1 VIFVNKSKRNLVI
14 FFVVSVTQMISSGF
28 SQEHD
33 QTVYLTL
40 QGSIHRA
47 LHDNNQI
54 QFSDYGLQKAQWD
67 NYQAW
72 SQLLPSVQFSTRY
85 IHIDNQTLA
94 ERDFRSYLPPEV
106 SDQMPQTVFQESY
119 YSAIDVSVPLFNGA
133 VLNGIRIAKANKNTA
148 DQMNESTINATLFQV
163 ISSYLN
169 VLKTQELLRLQE
181 DFTNLT
187 KLNYEKAQRQESAGR
202 FSKNEVLFW
211 EIDYQRQQSALTS
224 AESSLRTTKSVLTN
238 LLDLDIDTKIE
249 VEYTIPKEI
258 MDESRLIELMSDDE
272 ILSMINLN
280 ERDLILAN
288 AALAT
293 GRSQKEISKL
303 LYKNT
308 QASFLPSV
316 NFGYTYA
323 WRENNTLKLDD
334 YSPETYM
341 INLSIPLFTSFQNLS
356 KTRSAYFEYQ
366 QNVEKY
372 EDQLNNIQ
380 FVLSETVNKII
391 NLKTQRKLSQMNVI
405 YSENNYRVIEQQK
418 ENGVISNLDFIN
430 TKLDLQNSELADI
443 NNQYDFI
450 TAIVELYYL
459 LGKFDKIVDIN

>member
-1 VIFVNKSKRNLVI
+1 
-14 FFVVSVTQMISSGF
+14 MISFGF
-28 SQEHD
+28 SKEQD

-40 QGSIHRA
+40 QSSVHRA
-47 LHDNNQI
+47 LRDNNQI
-54 QFSDYGLQKAQWD
+54 QLSNYGLNKAQWD

-72 SQLLPSVQFSTRY
+72 SQLLPTIQFSTRY
-85 IHIDNQTLA
+85 MHIDDQTLA
-94 ERDFRSYLPPEV
+94 ERDFRIYLPPEL
-106 SDQMPQTVFQESY
+106 SKQIPQTVFQESY

-133 VLNGIRIAKANKNTA
+133 VLNGIRIANANKIAA
-148 DQMNESTINATLFQV
+148 DKMNESTINTTLFQV

-181 DFTNLT
+181 NFTNLT
-187 KLNYEKAQRQESAGR
+187 KLNFEKAQRQESAGR

-211 EIDYQRQQSALTS
+211 EIDYQKQQSALTS
-224 AESSLRTTKSVLTN
+224 AESNLRTTKSVLTN

-249 VEYTIPKEI
+249 VEYTIPNTILE
-258 MDESRLIELMSDDE
+258 ESDKIEQMSDDE
-272 ILSMINLN
+272 ILNMINLN
-280 ERDLILAN
+280 ESDLLMAN
-288 AALAT
+288 AALAM
-293 GRSQKEISKL
+293 GRSQKQIGKL

-308 QASFLPSV
+308 QASFLPSL

-341 INLSIPLFTSFQNLS
+341 INLSVPLFTSFQNLS

-366 QNVEKY
+366 QNVENY

-391 NLKTQRKLSQMNVI
+391 NLKTQRRLSQMNVI
-405 YSENNYRVIEQQK
+405 YSENNYRIIEQQK
-418 ENGVISNLDFIN
+418 DNGVISNLDFIN

-450 TAIVELYYL
+450 SAIVELYYL
-459 LGKFDKIVDIN
+459 LGKLDIIVDIN

>member
-1 VIFVNKSKRNLVI
+1 
-14 FFVVSVTQMISSGF
+14 MISSGF

-258 MDESRLIELMSDDE
+258 MDESRIIELMSDDE
-272 ILSMINLN
+272 ILSMINLD

-293 GRSQKEISKL
+293 GRSQRQISKL

>member
-1 VIFVNKSKRNLVI
+1 
-14 FFVVSVTQMISSGF
+14 MISSGF

-258 MDESRLIELMSDDE
+258 MDESRIIELMSDDE